1 MKTLGLLLALA
12 GMAACKAEPKERA
25 VAAIASAAQG
35 AAIEPIPLAQAT
47 ATGAGATSGATY
59 RVIGVAEDDV
69 LNVRQEPD
77 PSSKKLFS
85 FAPGA
90 KNIAGTGPRA
100 DKAGTPWVEVKF
112 DGGPG
117 WVNRFFLSETK
128 PNGGCNDPELTA
140 VIRAF
145 MRAIAAADGAALKAV
160 VSPLRGLDVRPE
172 GLVLKFPY
180 ATVDTIFSSPTVLN
194 LGPGDGGGPDITGTF
209 KAQLTP
215 SLQQAIGGKGAK
227 ETCGKLTTGSS
238 SSLPPSL
245 EQYAGVTP
253 VSFYFPS
260 RDGQNDWVTWVG
272 SIEYVDGK
280 PYFSALDRFHWE
292 I

>member
-1 MKTLGLLLALA
+1 MKTAGLALA
-12 GMAACKAEPKERA
+12 LVGMVTCKAAPKEA
-25 VAAIASAAQG
+25 SVGAITSAAQNV
-35 AAIEPIPLAQAT
+35 APEPIPLAQ
-47 ATGAGATSGATY
+47 GSVPTSSTVY
-59 RVIGVAEDDV
+59 RVIGVAENDV

-85 FAPGA
+85 LGPGA
-90 KNIAGTGPRA
+90 KNINGTGQRA
-100 DKAGTPWVEVKF
+100 DKAGTPWVEVKLE
-112 DGGPG
+112 GGTG
-117 WVNRFFLSETK
+117 WVNRFFLTETK

-145 MRAIAAADGAALKAV
+145 MRAIAAEDGAALKAI
-160 VSPLRGLDVRPE
+160 VSPLRGLNVRPE
-172 GLVLKFPY
+172 GIVLKFPY
-180 ATVDTIFSSPTVLN
+180 ATVDSILSSPTVLN
-194 LGPGDGGGPDITGTF
+194 MGPADGGGPDITGTF
-209 KAQLTP
+209 KTRLTP

-227 ETCGKLTTGSS
+227 ESCGKLDTGSS

-253 VSFYFPS
+253 VSFFFP
-260 RDGQNDWVTWVG
+260 GHEGHNDWVTWVG

-280 PYFSALDRFHWE
+280 PYFDALDRYHWE